1 MQSSVSS
8 RLIILGLMLAI
19 TTDVQAEIKTIHKET
34 ATHLNSTVPT
44 IEDTETTARTSNK
57 KNESITQYPNETN
70 PVGDVLFSTTISTTH
85 TGKRTVAAS
94 TTPLPSV
101 SSTTRAET
109 SVTTSTQESTTTQDN
124 LQDKAGFIILGA
136 FIIAIILIVIIIV
149 FLRKKTRRYSFDL
162 YRKNHEDAGIPLS
175 TVEGEGA
182 FEAIASKENSCFDNG
197 KEEKVVND
205 TKASPKTS
213 TSGNGQEKPEIVSN
227 PGEEAKKPEDEV
239 TELPEDFSQV
249 IFTPE
254 NTSIVFN
261 LETNDSDTSQSS
273 KTSVESLED
282 QKNENNNNSVA
293 GRLASNSSCNP
304 FYGNPSFSVVTY
316 RKNESSLES
325 ERSVWKTSFCL
336 DDSQA
341 TNNTEDVIVGS
352 KIAPTVNGEEGRA
365 PCSGDWPEGAE
376 DSCFTEIQLRDLNLM
391 KEDKKSQK
399 TCNKEH

>member
-19 TTDVQAEIKTIHKET
+19 TNDVQAENKTIHKET
-34 ATHLNSTVPT
+34 ATHLNSTVASTVPT
-44 IEDTETTARTSNK
+44 TEDTETTARISNK
-57 KNESITQYPNETN
+57 KNETITQYPNETN
-70 PVGDVLFSTTISTTH
+70 PVDVLFST
-85 TGKRTVAAS
+85 

-162 YRKNHEDAGIPLS
+162 YRKNHEDAGIPLG

-182 FEAIASKENSCFDNG
+182 FEAIASKGFDNG

-213 TSGNGQEKPEIVSN
+213 TSGNGQEKPETVSN
-227 PGEEAKKPEDEV
+227 PGEAAKKPEDEV

-249 IFTPE
+249 TFTPE
-254 NTSIVFN
+254 NTSIMFN
-261 LETNDSDTSQSS
+261 LETNDSDSSKSS

-325 ERSVWKTSFCL
+325 ERSVWKTNFCL

-341 TNNTEDVIVGS
+341 TNNAEDVIVS
-352 KIAPTVNGEEGRA
+352 VKIAPTVNGEEGRA
-365 PCSGDWPEGAE
+365 PCSGDWPEGAQ
-376 DSCFTEIQLRDLNLM
+376 DSCFTEIQLVQA
-391 KEDKKSQK
+391 S
-399 TCNKEH
+399 